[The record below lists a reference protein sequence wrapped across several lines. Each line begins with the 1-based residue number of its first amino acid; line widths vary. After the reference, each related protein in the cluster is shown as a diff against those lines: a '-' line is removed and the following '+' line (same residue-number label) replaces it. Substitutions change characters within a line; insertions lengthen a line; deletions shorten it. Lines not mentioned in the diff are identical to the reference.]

1 MLSQLNFKRSVE
13 DQYKQGIEKMAKLY
27 SMEGDR
33 KSKLD
38 AENKRIESTQKLRL
52 LDQALKRYEQLNI
65 PLIDGPDGG
74 DGKPCTSAS
83 PGCLADVPQ
92 MIVSMSPA
100 KGSR

>member
-13 DQYKQGIEKMAKLY
+13 DQYKQGIEKMIKLY
-27 SMEGDR
+27 AMEGDR

-74 DGKPCTSAS
+74 DGKAC
-83 PGCLADVPQ
+83 PGVWLDQLADPSQ
-92 MIVSMSPA
+92 MIVSTSPA